1 MSAGPRA
8 GVFGNSPGFSITIQ
22 ETTLAIQTKTVEY
35 KDGDVLLE
43 GYLAWDDTNGDS
55 RPGVLIS
62 HAWAG
67 RSEFEDGK
75 AESLAELGYAG
86 FALDLYGKGVRG
98 NNAEENGALMQ
109 PLLDDRNTLQ
119 RRMTLALEQI
129 RNQEIVDAARVAAMG
144 FCFGGLSVL
153 DLARTGAELS
163 GVASFHG
170 LFNSPGNTEGKRILA
185 KVLVMHGWDDPM
197 AKPEQVLSLA
207 DELTAMGADWQIH
220 GYGNT
225 MHAFTNPAANDPG
238 IGTVYNAQADR
249 RSWQSL
255 QLFLA
260 EIF

>member
-1 MSAGPRA
+1 M
-8 GVFGNSPGFSITIQ
+8 
-22 ETTLAIQTKTVEY
+22 AIQTQTVEC
-35 KDGDVLLE
+35 KDGDVVLE
-43 GYLAWDDTNGDS
+43 GYLAWDDTNTDR
-55 RPGVLIS
+55 RPGVLIA

-67 RSEFEDGK
+67 RSEFEEGK
-75 AESLAELGYAG
+75 AESLAELGYVG
-86 FALDLYGKGVRG
+86 FALDLYGKGKRG
-98 NNAEENGALMQ
+98 SNAEENTALMQ
-109 PLLDDRNTLQ
+109 PLLDDRKTLQ

-129 RNQEIVDAARVAAMG
+129 RKQEIVDASRVAAMG

-153 DLARTGAELS
+153 DLARTGADLS

-170 LFNSPGNTEGKRILA
+170 LFNSPGNTANNRINA
-185 KVLVMHGWDDPM
+185 SVLVMHGWDDPM
-197 AKPEQVLSLA
+197 AKPDQVLALA
-207 DELTAMGADWQIH
+207 EELTAMGADWQIH

-238 IGTVYNAQADR
+238 FGTVYNERADR

>member
-1 MSAGPRA
+1 
-8 GVFGNSPGFSITIQ
+8 
-22 ETTLAIQTKTVEY
+22 LAIQTRSIEY

-43 GYLAWDDTNGDS
+43 GYLAWDDTNADQ

-67 RSEFEDGK
+67 RSEFEEGK

-86 FALDLYGKGVRG
+86 FALDLYGKGMRG
-98 NNAEENGALMQ
+98 SNAEENGALMQ
-109 PLLDDRNTLQ
+109 PLLDDRSMLQ
-119 RRMTLALEQI
+119 RRMQLALAQI
-129 RNQEIVDAARVAAMG
+129 GKQDVVDPSRVAAMG

-153 DLARTGAELS
+153 DLARTGADVA

-170 LFNSPGNTEGKRILA
+170 LFKAPGNTAGNRISA
-185 KVLVMHGWDDPM
+185 KVLVMHGWEDPM
-197 AKPEQVLSLA
+197 ATPDQVLSLA
-207 DELTAMGADWQIH
+207 DELNEMGADWQIH
-220 GYGNT
+220 AYGNT

-238 IGTVYNAQADR
+238 FGTVYNAQADR

>member
-1 MSAGPRA
+1 M
-8 GVFGNSPGFSITIQ
+8 
-22 ETTLAIQTKTVEY
+22 TLAIQTRSIEY

-43 GYLAWDDTNGDS
+43 GYLAWDDTNGDQ

-67 RSEFEDGK
+67 RSEFEEGK
-75 AESLAELGYAG
+75 AVSLAELGYAG
-86 FALDLYGKGVRG
+86 FAMDLYGKGVRG
-98 NNAEENGALMQ
+98 TNAEENGALMQ
-109 PLLDDRNTLQ
+109 PLLDDRATLQ
-119 RRMTLALEQI
+119 RRMKLALEQV
-129 RNQEIVDAARVAAMG
+129 RKLEVVDPSRVAAMG

-153 DLARTGAELS
+153 DLARTGADLA

-170 LFNSPGNTEGKRILA
+170 LFNAPGNTGGNRISA

-197 AKPEQVLSLA
+197 ATPDQVLSLA
-207 DELTAMGADWQIH
+207 DELNEMGADWQIH

-238 IGTVYNAQADR
+238 FGTVYNAQADR